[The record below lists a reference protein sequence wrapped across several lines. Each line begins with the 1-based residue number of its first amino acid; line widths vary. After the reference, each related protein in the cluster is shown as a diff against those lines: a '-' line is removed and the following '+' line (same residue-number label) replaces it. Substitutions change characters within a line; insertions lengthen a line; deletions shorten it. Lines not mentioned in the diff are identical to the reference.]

1 MLAVFSGYWV
11 YEFSGLGRKLNR
23 SGISF
28 GYIFL
33 LFPVEIPL
41 GYAHRSWGNP
51 DPQPSVTALFE

>member
-1 MLAVFSGYWV
+1 MLAVFSGYCV

-33 LFPVEIPL
+33 LFRVKIPV
-41 GYAHRSWGNP
+41 GYGHRSWANP
-51 DPQPSVTALFE
+51 DTQPSVTALFE

>member
-1 MLAVFSGYWV
+1 MSAVFSGYWV

-33 LFPVEIPL
+33 LFPVKIPL